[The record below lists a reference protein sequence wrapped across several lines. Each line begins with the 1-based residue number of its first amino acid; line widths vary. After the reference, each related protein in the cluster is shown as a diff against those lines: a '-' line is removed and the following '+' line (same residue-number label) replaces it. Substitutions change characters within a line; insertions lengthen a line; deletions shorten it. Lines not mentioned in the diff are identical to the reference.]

1 MRRLVGLELRL
12 LGFAFVGGVIDLVLA
27 RFTSVRMSRES
38 DLLSRAGPNGVSF
51 VGDAGRLLSFGFGL
65 PRVGTIS
72 TLVLFAFARA
82 MFSIQLGCA
91 GLEGDAFGESGLA
104 NALSIQLDLFGLN
117 RLDGLPRGDLRAP
130 SWSAVVLYV
139 DATDLLLLW
148 LREGS
153 VCLNDPSSC
162 GRVTR
167 VVRLLLLELGLEFG
181 PWLFSLP
188 LVSTGS
194 SFGMLKDPW
203 RPLSPL
209 RVLAEESCLWSP
221 PSGCALQRLVWLSER
236 FIKAL

>member
-1 MRRLVGLELRL
+1 LSVSSFVVGAAIFSDIRRDSCVRRLVGLELRL
-12 LGFAFVGGVIDLVLA
+12 LGFAFVGGVIDLVLPGLA
-27 RFTSVRMSRES
+27 SVRMSRES
-38 DLLSRAGPNGVSF
+38 DLLSIAGPNGVSL
-51 VGDAGRLLSFGFGL
+51 VGDPGRLLSLGFGL

-72 TLVLFAFARA
+72 ALVLFAFARA

-91 GLEGDAFGESGLA
+91 GLEGEAFGESGLA

-117 RLDGLPRGDLRAP
+117 RFEGLPKGDLRPP

-148 LREGS
+148 LREGN

-181 PWLFSLP
+181 SWLLSRP
-188 LVSTGS
+188 LASIGS
-194 SFGMLKDPW
+194 NFGML
-203 RPLSPL
+203 
-209 RVLAEESCLWSP
+209 
-221 PSGCALQRLVWLSER
+221 
-236 FIKAL
+236 